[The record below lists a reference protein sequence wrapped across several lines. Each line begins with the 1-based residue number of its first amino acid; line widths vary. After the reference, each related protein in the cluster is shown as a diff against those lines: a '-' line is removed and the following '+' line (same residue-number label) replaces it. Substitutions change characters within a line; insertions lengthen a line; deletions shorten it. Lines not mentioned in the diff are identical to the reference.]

1 MLTHL
6 PPKPFSS
13 AEEYTHFVRKFVTL
27 LDQQFQEYEQ
37 CVKNPKDSND
47 LYRLASVMPA
57 LICLVNTVG
66 YLRGQD
72 DMFLNIRPHTNNQKE
87 FYNYED
93 WFEERLNKLIDILMH
108 SKARAY
114 YQARLESYLVKTR
127 TQQKPT
133 IW

>member
-1 MLTHL
+1 MFTHL
-6 PPKPFSS
+6 SQQPFSS
-13 AEEYTHFVRKFVTL
+13 SEEYTNFVRTFVSL
-27 LDQQFQEYEQ
+27 LDRQFQEFENYA
-37 CVKNPKDSND
+37 KNPKDSND
-47 LYRLASVMPA
+47 LYRLAHVMPA

-72 DMFLNIRPHTNNQKE
+72 DMFLNIRPHTNTQKE

-108 SKARAY
+108 SKAKDY